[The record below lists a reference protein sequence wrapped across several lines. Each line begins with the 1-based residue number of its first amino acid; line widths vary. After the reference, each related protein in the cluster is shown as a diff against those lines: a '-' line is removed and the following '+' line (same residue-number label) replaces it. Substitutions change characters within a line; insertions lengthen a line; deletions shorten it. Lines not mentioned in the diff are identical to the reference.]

1 MDAYSGDFLNCDR
14 NKFEY
19 APYVSKTECEIL
31 KEMNEIVFI
40 KRHPPKWIFKI
51 REL

>member
-1 MDAYSGDFLNCDR
+1 MTTSSRGFLNCGK

-19 APYVSKTECEIL
+19 AFYVSKTECGIL
-31 KEMNEIVFI
+31 REMNEIVFI
-40 KRHPPKWIFKI
+40 ERYPPKWIFKI